1 MKAKDVLA
9 LLGIARETLSR
20 LVSIGTIK
28 ARKLDNG
35 RYIYDKESVY
45 KYLGTNIDKHN
56 IIYGRVSTS
65 KQKKDLENQIQ
76 NLTNYC
82 MNNGIQIHNIYK
94 DISSGINFD
103 KRKSLLLLADEVM
116 KGNVATIYIT
126 YKDRLSRIGFSLFEN
141 LFKKFGTKIVV
152 INESNNID
160 EKEIINEI
168 ITLIHCFSMKHYSK
182 RKISQLKELLLND

>member
-28 ARKLDNG
+28 VRKLDNG

-45 KYLGTNIDKHN
+45 KYLGTNIA
-56 IIYGRVSTS
+56 

-103 KRKSLLLLADEVM
+103 KRKSLLLLIDEVM
-116 KGNVATIYIT
+116 KGNIATIYIT

>member
-1 MKAKDVLA
+1 
-9 LLGIARETLSR
+9 
-20 LVSIGTIK
+20 
-28 ARKLDNG
+28 
-35 RYIYDKESVY
+35 
-45 KYLGTNIDKHN
+45 
-56 IIYGRVSTS
+56 
-65 KQKKDLENQIQ
+65 
-76 NLTNYC
+76 
-82 MNNGIQIHNIYK
+82 
-94 DISSGINFD
+94 
-103 KRKSLLLLADEVM
+103 M
-116 KGNVATIYIT
+116 KGNIATIYIT

>member
-82 MNNGIQIHNIYK
+82 MNNGIQIHNVYK

-103 KRKSLLLLADEVM
+103 KRKSLLLLIDEVM

-126 YKDRLSRIGFSLFEN
+126 YKDRL
-141 LFKKFGTKIVV
+141 
-152 INESNNID
+152 
-160 EKEIINEI
+160 
-168 ITLIHCFSMKHYSK
+168 
-182 RKISQLKELLLND
+182 